1 MEINSQCQK
10 IPPML
15 IAFYEYNLVFLKY
28 PKYYNS
34 STLSFHSQIFNFKCL
49 EFEVIGHMRKE
60 LIILTGICQ

>member
-1 MEINSQCQK
+1 
-10 IPPML
+10 ML